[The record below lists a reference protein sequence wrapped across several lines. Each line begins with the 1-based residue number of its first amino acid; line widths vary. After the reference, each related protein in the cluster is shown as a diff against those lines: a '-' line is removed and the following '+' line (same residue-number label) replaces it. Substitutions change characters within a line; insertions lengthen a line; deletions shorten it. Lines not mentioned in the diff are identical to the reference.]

1 MINIKYTF
9 LFLSIQTLNN
19 SWFIF
24 KNLDKKTT

>member
-1 MINIKYTF
+1 MIKFKFT
-9 LFLSIQTLNN
+9 FLSIQTLHN